1 MRVLPDKVEISVV
14 VEMLVRI
21 LAAVVVV
28 EPITTMEIM
37 VATVALELLYFVTK
51 HFQFMLKPT

>member
-1 MRVLPDKVEISVV
+1 MRVLPDKVEITVV

-37 VATVALELLYFVTK
+37 VAMVALELLFFVTK
-51 HFQFMLKPT
+51 RFQFMLKPI